1 MRHVKTIAIA
11 AAALLCLVFANN
23 FVRGFMAGSTTGG
36 TPAPAPTPVLSS
48 LALLD
53 LKASAVTVAYDDL
66 ARNTEK
72 HTGSNVNMAG
82 KVVQVMED
90 GSGAG
95 LRVLVDGDAGQAVY
109 VQYPGYSA
117 ARVLVN
123 DMVRMVAR
131 VDGRVTYETVLGSKV
146 TVPALTALW
155 LKVGE

>member
-11 AAALLCLVFANN
+11 ALVLLGIVFASN
-23 FVRGFMAGSTTGG
+23 FMRGFMAAG
-36 TPAPAPTPVLSS
+36 PAPAPTPVLSS

-66 ARNTEK
+66 ARNTER

-82 KVVQVMED
+82 KVVQVIED

-95 LRVLVDGDAGQAVY
+95 LRVLVDGDANQAVY

-117 ARVLVN
+117 ARVLVD

-131 VDGRVTYETVLGSKV
+131 VDGRATYETVLGSKV
-146 TVPALTALW
+146 TVPAVTALW

>member
-1 MRHVKTIAIA
+1 MRHVKTIGIA
-11 AAALLCLVFANN
+11 AAVLLGIVFANN
-23 FVRGFMAGSTTGG
+23 FVRGFMAAG
-36 TPAPAPTPVLSS
+36 PAPVPTPVLSS

-66 ARNTEK
+66 ARNTER

-95 LRVLVDGDAGQAVY
+95 LRVLVDGDANQAAY
-109 VQYPGYSA
+109 VQYPGYSQ

-123 DMVRMVAR
+123 DMVRMIAR

-146 TVPALTALW
+146 TVPAVTALW